1 MERSDIPLLSATE
14 LAGLIESKQVS
25 PVDAVEAYLERIEQV
40 DPALNSYITVTP
52 EEARQ
57 AARQAEAEISRGEYR
72 GVLHGIPVA
81 VKDQIHTRGIRTT
94 DASKIRADFIPTEDA
109 TVVTNLRN
117 AGAVLLG
124 KLNMSEFAL
133 GDPVSS
139 AFGAA
144 HNPWDLE
151 RSPGTSS
158 TGSGAATAGFLCAT
172 SLGEDTGGSIR
183 GPAANCGLVGLRP
196 TWGRVSRYGVDG
208 ACWSIDTIGPIS
220 RSVADC
226 AATIGAIAGYDPKD
240 PYTRQV
246 PVPDYREGLSGDI
259 RGVRIG
265 VVRELVDPGVSGV
278 DPRTAEA
285 VQAAASVLE
294 ELGAEVREVS
304 MPICLHSGAI
314 IRTITHTER
323 VSLHPEWLRERS
335 QDYHPNTRVAFM
347 AGNLIPAQVYY
358 KAVKLR
364 ALVRQ
369 QVLDLLREVDLLV
382 QPTSSG
388 PAARMDFN
396 GGVASKEQAV
406 NSLAE
411 GNFRAPYS
419 LSGAPALSILCGFT
433 SPGDGALPLAM
444 QIAGRPFDEATILR
458 VAHAYEQNTDW
469 HSRRPPV

>member
-1 MERSDIPLLSATE
+1 MERSDIPFLSATE
-14 LAGLIESKQVS
+14 LAGYIQRQEIS
-25 PVDAVEAYLERIEQV
+25 PVEAVEAYLERIQQV

-57 AARQAEAEISRGEYR
+57 AARNAEAEIARGEYR
-72 GVLHGIPVA
+72 GVLHGVPVA
-81 VKDQIHTRGIRTT
+81 IKDQIHTRGIRTT
-94 DASKIRADFIPTEDA
+94 DASNVRAEFIPEEDA
-109 TVVTNLRN
+109 TVVTNLKN

-139 AFGAA
+139 AFGPA

-220 RSVADC
+220 RTVADC
-226 AATIGAIAGYDPKD
+226 AATIGTIAGYDPRD
-240 PYTRQV
+240 PYTRRV
-246 PVPDYREGLSGDI
+246 PVPNYQEALTGEVRGL
-259 RGVRIG
+259 RIG
-265 VVRELVDPGVSGV
+265 VVRELVDPELSGV
-278 DPRTAEA
+278 DSQTSEA
-285 VQAAASVLE
+285 VQAAAGLLAE
-294 ELGAEVREVS
+294 MGAEVKQVS
-304 MPICLHSGAI
+304 MPISLHTGAI

-323 VSLHPEWLRERS
+323 VSLHPEWLRERP

-364 ALVRQ
+364 AMVRQ
-369 QVLDLLREVDLLV
+369 QVLDLLQEVDVLL

-388 PAARMDFN
+388 PAAKMTS
-396 GGVASKEQAV
+396 GEVASKEQAKGA
-406 NSLAE
+406 LGE
-411 GNFRAPYS
+411 GSFRGPYS
-419 LSGAPALSILCGFT
+419 LSGAPALSVLCGFT
-433 SPGDGALPLAM
+433 SPDEGALPLAL
-444 QIAGRPFDEATILR
+444 QIAGRPFDEATLLR
-458 VAHAYEQNTDW
+458 VAYAYEQNTPW
-469 HSRRPPV
+469 HHRRPPV